1 MGCLSVTARR
11 VGGIDASIERIGGIN
26 ATASWLGGIGCDA
39 SRLGGIGMG
48 TSRMGG
54 IRFFTSLICDIGVG
68 SYLRVTP
75 VEMQW
80 IDIDLSVDYNVIT
93 NKAWNVS

>member
-1 MGCLSVTARR
+1 MGCLSFTTKRL
-11 VGGIDASIERIGGIN
+11 GGIDLSASRIGGIG
-26 ATASWLGGIGCDA
+26 LGTE
-39 SRLGGIGMG
+39 RLC
-48 TSRMGG
+48 G
-54 IRFFTSLICDIGVG
+54 IRFFTSLICDTGIG